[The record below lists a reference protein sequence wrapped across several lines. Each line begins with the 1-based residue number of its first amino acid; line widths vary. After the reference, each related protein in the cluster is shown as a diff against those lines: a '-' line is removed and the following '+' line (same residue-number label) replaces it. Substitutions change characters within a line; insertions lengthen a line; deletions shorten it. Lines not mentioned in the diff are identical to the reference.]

1 MINDA
6 FCLPLDDLWQVSA
19 AACGYWFRA
28 YSPDKIYHFPVFPLV
43 YVSRSNYGVTS
54 STCFRALLSWS
65 GCMPSSNGGDLMK
78 AVFVVKH
85 AWTGQR
91 TRAVLAVVFD
101 RVLGLF
107 GLLLL
112 APVVSVIGWNF
123 LRDMPARGM
132 VVVLTLAVNFLG
144 ALLYLRLAGDRDAC
158 ITTQR

>member
-1 MINDA
+1 
-6 FCLPLDDLWQVSA
+6 
-19 AACGYWFRA
+19 
-28 YSPDKIYHFPVFPLV
+28 
-43 YVSRSNYGVTS
+43 
-54 STCFRALLSWS
+54 
-65 GCMPSSNGGDLMK
+65 MPSSNGGDLMK